1 MIKNWKLFLESKDP
15 FEGDPYREEILNN
28 VNDILSVLKDD
39 GYVIRYSYE
48 IDDVNV
54 SPTTKPHNKFK
65 FKIFTPNFVDPLKSQ
80 HYLNSDDFQSITHLH
95 NYLLSEGFEP
105 ISNNILKE
113 LDIEFH
119 TRTPKKVLSYPISRF
134 EFSLKKG
141 DMKIDWIMFEY
152 KLPFEKW
159 KGNYTS
165 IR

>member
-15 FEGDPYREEILNN
+15 FEGDPFREEIINN

-39 GYVIRYSYE
+39 GFEINYSYG

-54 SPTTKPHNKFK
+54 FPGTKAHNEFK
-65 FKIFTPNFVDPLKSQ
+65 FKVFSPHFVLKNE
-80 HYLNSDDFQSITHLH
+80 HYLDSDDFQSITHLH

-105 ISNNILKE
+105 VSKNILKE
-113 LDIEFH
+113 LDIQFH
-119 TRTPKKVLSYPISRF
+119 IPKKILSYSISRF

-152 KLPFEKW
+152 KLPPMKW
-159 KGNYTS
+159 RGNYTA
-165 IR
+165 IK